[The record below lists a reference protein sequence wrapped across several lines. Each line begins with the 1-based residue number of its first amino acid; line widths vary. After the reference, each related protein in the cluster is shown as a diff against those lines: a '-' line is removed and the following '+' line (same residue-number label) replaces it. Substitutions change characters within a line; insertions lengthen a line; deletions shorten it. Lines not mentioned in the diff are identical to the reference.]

1 MLLTSSSY
9 VVCACR
15 DATPKKPKKRRRPG
29 ELALKEIRMY
39 QKSTELLIRK
49 LPFARLVSVAASC
62 EACFHIFQLLYL
74 LVPQEQCS
82 TLMMMLFALGRLH
95 SPALTCLSTYARC
108 DQVKEIQIT
117 FTPAGENYRWQGNA
131 ILALQVHAKLL
142 YITGCAK
149 IACMSC

>member
-1 MLLTSSSY
+1 
-9 VVCACR
+9 
-15 DATPKKPKKRRRPG
+15 
-29 ELALKEIRMY
+29 MY

-62 EACFHIFQLLYL
+62 EACFHISAA
-74 LVPQEQCS
+74 VS
-82 TLMMMLFALGRLH
+82 ARALGAMLDFADAVAPARLH
-95 SPALTCLSTYARC
+95 SPALTCLSTYACC

-142 YITGCAK
+142 YITGCEDCLHELLAF
-149 IACMSC
+149 SSPV